1 MVRSIDCRT
10 RHRTSAALLTQCSS
24 FFLAKKWHAATS
36 SLRETVFVRN
46 SNKQFSAVSRHLES
60 ITCRNLQISYFA
72 VAVTSP
78 ALRCRRRRAAAILS
92 PVAFLPRQVCGNC
105 ECIMPLNIPIFP
117 SFKKR
122 RAKGVFFLDDLNGFF
137 NSENFCRMG
146 NAFFIR
152 EVFKSI
158 PARRIA
164 PFSG

>member
-46 SNKQFSAVSRHLES
+46 SNKQFYAVSRHLES

-78 ALRCRRRRAAAILS
+78 ELRCRRRRAAAILS

-122 RAKGVFFLDDLNGFF
+122 RAKGVFFSTISTDFLIVRTFVEWETRF
-137 NSENFCRMG
+137 SSERFSNPSL
-146 NAFFIR
+146 R
-152 EVFKSI
+152 EE
-158 PARRIA
+158 
-164 PFSG
+164 

>member
-10 RHRTSAALLTQCSS
+10 RHRTSAALLTLCSS

-122 RAKGVFFLDDLNGFF
+122 RAKGVFFSTISTDFLIVRTFVEWETRFL
-137 NSENFCRMG
+137 SERFSNPSL
-146 NAFFIR
+146 R
-152 EVFKSI
+152 EE
-158 PARRIA
+158 
-164 PFSG
+164 